1 MCVSSCIHGNI
12 LLTQTLFPVRDLR
25 GHTLSVTDN
34 LQCLPGGKV
43 IHSSKDFTLTMW
55 LVLVNVSKH
64 SYAMA
69 TQDVHIICLYQLLLF
84 YLPTEYSC
92 TIQILLLFLCS
103 EIKRHVSHTQ
113 NRAALQPETALA
125 LKARNCL
132 EQSCS
137 QPTATYRHS
146 FQATVIGGF
155 FSIIVKFQVSLVDQ
169 IERICL

>member
-55 LVLVNVSKH
+55 LVLANVSKH
-64 SYAMA
+64 SYVMA

-84 YLPTEYSC
+84 HLPTEYSC

-125 LKARNCL
+125 LKARNCP

-137 QPTATYRHS
+137 QPTATYQHS

-169 IERICL
+169 VERICL

>member
-55 LVLVNVSKH
+55 LVLANVSKH

>member
-55 LVLVNVSKH
+55 LVLANVSKH

-103 EIKRHVSHTQ
+103 EIKRHVSHIQ

>member
-1 MCVSSCIHGNI
+1 MCVSSCICGRI
-12 LLTQTLFPVRDLR
+12 LLTQTLFPVRGLR

-34 LQCLPGGKV
+34 LQCLPGGRV
-43 IHSSKDFTLTMW
+43 IHYSKDFTLTMW
-55 LVLVNVSKH
+55 LVLANVSKH

-69 TQDVHIICLYQLLLF
+69 TQDVDIICLYQLLLC
-84 YLPTEYSC
+84 YLPTEYSR

-113 NRAALQPETALA
+113 NRSELQPETILA

-137 QPTATYRHS
+137 QPTAAYCAH
-146 FQATVIGGF
+146 
-155 FSIIVKFQVSLVDQ
+155 DN
-169 IERICL
+169 